1 MKNNCCRTLLLA
13 LLAMFSISSASAQRC
28 VDAMEKKIQKRHAG
42 VEDVRNTFG
51 IDLSPVWHSHGYIGF
66 IGPDYQRLKVSIND
80 VERKEQQTYEL
91 RGRMESPRYSCDVKG
106 ELLVLHI
113 YTKAPTKTGHL
124 KGEQLYDIFGV
135 YRLTETGTKSG
146 RFEGFVISEVFTQDG
161 RAYPCGMDEAGADFR
176 NNQFEGVW
184 ISEDNGLQKEA
195 NWGIGRIP
203 DSGDLDIGKE
213 MFKPAEKYWK
223 SGWETYEQDA
233 RDEATDYMNSLYA
246 SEGVIDD
253 HLTWKSWADIEGF
266 AKTTLFCDGEPIRVF
281 RSFHGEDTPPFM
293 MGAGVLT
300 YVDANFDNYPDVLI
314 SLGSRGSRHF
324 SVYECYLYDPATET
338 FLLTE
343 GFDLVINPT
352 FDAQRKVVYGC
363 GHSSYATIE
372 HRRFEWQGNRISEKS
387 IVEVTINEEGNPISY
402 SESQVIDRGDSFDFI
417 PLHENVQMDQLSPE
431 WQEHLAKGEEF

>member
-1 MKNNCCRTLLLA
+1 MVAIASMVCIAT
-13 LLAMFSISSASAQRC
+13 SAQRS
-28 VDAMEKKIQKRHAG
+28 VDAVEKKIQKRHAG
-42 VEDVRNTFG
+42 IEDVRGTLG
-51 IDLSPVWHSHGYIGF
+51 IDLSPVWINHGYIGF
-66 IGPDYQRLKVSIND
+66 IGPDYQRLKVSISE
-80 VERKEQQTYEL
+80 VTRKEQQTYEL
-91 RGRMESPRYSCDVKG
+91 RGRMESPHYSCDVKG

-113 YTKAPTKTGHL
+113 YPKTLKKTGHL
-124 KGEQLYDIFGV
+124 KGELLYDVFGV
-135 YRLTETGTKSG
+135 YRLTETGSKSG
-146 RFEGFVISEVFTQDG
+146 RFEGFVLSEVLTQDG
-161 RAYPCGMDEAGADFR
+161 RAYPCGMDEADAKFR

-184 ISEDNGLQKEA
+184 ISDDSGLQKEA

-233 RDEATDYMNSLYA
+233 RDEANEYMESLYS

-253 HLTWKSWADIEGF
+253 HLSWKSWADIEGF
-266 AKTTLFCDGEPIRVF
+266 AKTTLYCDGEPIRVF

-372 HRRFEWQGNRISEKS
+372 HGRFEWQGNQIVETS
-387 IVEVTINEEGNPISY
+387 IVEVNLDEEGNPIDY
-402 SESQVIDRGDSFDFI
+402 SESQVITRGEDYEYI
-417 PLHENVQMDQLSPE
+417 PLHKNVPKDQLSPE

>member
-1 MKNNCCRTLLLA
+1 MKRNWSKTLLLA
-13 LLAMFSISSASAQRC
+13 IASMVCIATSAQRS
-28 VDAMEKKIQKRHAG
+28 VDAVEKKIQKRHAG
-42 VEDVRNTFG
+42 IEDVRGTLD
-51 IDLSPVWHSHGYIGF
+51 IDLSPVWINHGYIGF
-66 IGPDYQRLKVSIND
+66 IGPDYQRLKVSISE
-80 VERKEQQTYEL
+80 VTRKEQQTYEL
-91 RGRMESPRYSCDVKG
+91 RGRMESPHYSCDVKG

-113 YTKAPTKTGHL
+113 YPKTLKKTGHL
-124 KGEQLYDIFGV
+124 KGELLYDVFGV
-135 YRLTETGTKSG
+135 YRLTETGSKSG
-146 RFEGFVISEVFTQDG
+146 RFEGFVLSEVLTQDG
-161 RAYPCGMDEAGADFR
+161 RAYPCGMDEADAKFR

-184 ISEDNGLQKEA
+184 ISDDSGLQKEA

-203 DSGDLDIGKE
+203 DSGDLDIGE
-213 MFKPAEKYWK
+213 QMFKPAEKYWK

-233 RDEATDYMNSLYA
+233 RDEANEYMESLYS

-253 HLTWKSWADIEGF
+253 HLSWKSWADMEGF
-266 AKTTLFCDGEPIRVF
+266 AKTTLYCDGEPIRVF

-372 HRRFEWQGNRISEKS
+372 HGRFEWQGNRITEKS